1 MQGPNRKSIKVSQT
15 GKGIYHWEDQL
26 LENQRKRLNLLIS
39 QLELDPWTRR
49 GIINLFENRVTR
61 KNIIKLHSHP
71 INEFF
76 NTLIYGDLES
86 LETYTSINA

>member
-1 MQGPNRKSIKVSQT
+1 MQRPNIKSIKVSQT

-26 LENQRKRLNLLIS
+26 LENQMERLNLLIS

-49 GIINLFENRVTR
+49 NIISLFEKQVTR

-71 INEFF
+71 IHEFF
-76 NTLIYGDLES
+76 NTLIHGDLET